1 MSETTRGIHTKMAP
15 NNGSCRLRH
24 ITWSKLCS
32 YWCFLYSD
40 PLPVFSLV
48 CIVQLS
54 KLVPLSVSNIGH
66 RDLIMPQFSAFV
78 DITDNSWKLYIM
90 PQPSKSKRTE
100 IKQIGPSNNPRKS
113 LANWLQKITFSPR
126 VIVNWENKQNLV
138 SSEYSQRAKSCVGA
152 PNLILVSEQRNT
164 EKSIRPECYIGLY
177 SLGLTEN
184 MVLYMTWN
192 YWTISLDK

>member
-1 MSETTRGIHTKMAP
+1 MGAVASDILLGR
-15 NNGSCRLRH
+15 SCVLTDVFY
-24 ITWSKLCS
+24 ILILFQSSAWSVL
-32 YWCFLYSD
+32 YNWANLYHYPFLISD
-40 PLPVFSLV
+40 T
-48 CIVQLS
+48 
-54 KLVPLSVSNIGH
+54 
-66 RDLIMPQFSAFV
+66 DLIMPQFSAFV

-113 LANWLQKITFSPR
+113 LANWLQRITFSPR